1 DAIALRL
8 RALCLYTLLTRH
20 PPSLTLFPYT
30 TLFRSDFQYRQ
41 GDDSLLFDISK
52 LNTFNGFT
60 ADSIEKYRNA
70 LPIELCVDGINGK
83 RGKFVEIK
91 APEFFRWIGEHNP
104 YEKETTVVNNDEQST
119 ATVEEEKPKKKG
131 FWARLFG

>member
-1 DAIALRL
+1 M
-8 RALCLYTLLTRH
+8 
-20 PPSLTLFPYT
+20 
-30 TLFRSDFQYRQ
+30 
-41 GDDSLLFDISK
+41 
-52 LNTFNGFT
+52 
-60 ADSIEKYRNA
+60 
-70 LPIELCVDGINGK
+70 PIELCVDGINGK